1 MNDTY
6 YGSALI
12 VDDEPMVLDSL
23 GLLLKRFGFHVI
35 PCASG
40 VQAIDEF
47 ARQTVDVVLSDI
59 RMSGM
64 SGLELL
70 DKLKEMNPEVPVIL
84 ITAYAE
90 LDVAIESV
98 KKGAF
103 DFIVKPY
110 RPEQISHSVEKAIR
124 FYRLLQVEKD
134 YRDRL
139 EELNRDMETLVA
151 ERTMSMMA
159 FTIADKIRNPS
170 VVLGMTCRR
179 LAAEELPE
187 KLKSTVTS
195 ICQEAEKLENIV
207 GDFEELLKNRKS
219 MFGYEDI
226 NAIIKDIEPVFARE
240 AGVKKV
246 RFSLKLSSEPLR
258 INAQKNLLKAAIL
271 HLLRNSLDA
280 TSEGGLIA
288 VETEKTDESADL
300 TITDTGKGIAKEYL
314 ERIFDPFFSTK
325 ERRFG
330 IGLSLARQIISE
342 HMGVIKVESE
352 VGKGTTFRIVLPAR
366 WVQKGSKW
374 HWW

>member
-12 VDDEPMVLDSL
+12 VEDEPMVLDSL
-23 GLLLKRFGFHVI
+23 RLLLNRFGYHAI

-40 VQAIDEF
+40 VQAIEEF
-47 ARQTVDVVLSDI
+47 GRQKVDVVLSDI

-110 RPEQISHSVEKAIR
+110 RPEQISHSVEKAVK
-124 FYRLLQVEKD
+124 FYKLLQVEKD

-139 EELNRDMETLVA
+139 EELNRGMETLVA

-159 FTIADKIRNPS
+159 LTIADKIRNPA

-179 LAAEELPE
+179 LLTEELPE
-187 KLKSTVTS
+187 KLKVTVAS

-207 GDFEELLKNRKS
+207 ADFGELLKIRKS
-219 MFGYEDI
+219 VFGYEDI
-226 NAIIKDIEPVFARE
+226 NAIVKEVEPVFARE
-240 AGVKKV
+240 AGMKEV
-246 RFSLKLSSEPLR
+246 RFSLTLSPEPLR
-258 INAQKNLLKAAIL
+258 INAQKNLLKVAIL
-271 HLLRNSLDA
+271 NLLRNSLDA

-288 VETEKTDESADL
+288 IETERTNNSVGL
-300 TITDTGKGIAKEYL
+300 TITDTGKGIPKEYL

-325 ERRFG
+325 EHRFG
-330 IGLSLARQIISE
+330 IGLSLAKEVISE
-342 HMGVIKVESE
+342 HMGEIKVESE
-352 VGKGTTFRIVLPAR
+352 VGKGTTFRIMLPIR
-366 WVQKGSKW
+366 WMEKRDSLRE
-374 HWW
+374 